1 MTSDALPLLSIRGVG
16 KTYAQPV
23 LAEIDLQLFGGE
35 VLALTGENGAGKSTL
50 SKIVGGLERPGA
62 GSLELLGRPYAPAS
76 RREAE
81 ALGVRMVMQELNLLP
96 TLSVAENLFLHDLPR
111 RAGWID
117 RRRLRAAAREAMAQ
131 VGLEAIDP
139 DTLVGDLGI
148 GHQQMVEIARNL
160 IGDCRLLILD
170 EPTAMLT
177 AREVD
182 MLFEQV
188 ERLRERGVAIVYIS
202 HRLEELARI
211 SQRIAVL
218 RDGRLVCVE
227 PIERYDADQLVT
239 LMVGRELGERFDLGP
254 RQIGAPLLR
263 VERLSRRGKVHEVS
277 FEVRAGEIF
286 GISGLIGSG
295 RTELLRLIY
304 GADRADGGQV
314 LLGDPPQRL
323 SLRSPAD
330 SVRQGVALITEDRKG
345 EGLLLDQSISANLAL
360 GNLPA
365 LARHGVI
372 DRRREEALARRQVEA
387 LRVRCADTAQA
398 VGELSGGNQQK
409 VVIGRWLERDCQV
422 LLFDE
427 PTRGI
432 DVGAKFDI
440 YALLAELTRRGK
452 GAGGGVQRPAR
463 ADADLRSHRRALG
476 GTYGGHLRAR
486 RLDPGRAA
494 GGGLRRLQ
502 ETRRAAGD
510 VVNTQRKEPEMSDP
524 TSSATAAAAPT
535 LRRGNYFGL
544 GTYLG
549 LAGALLAMIALFSA
563 LSSHFL
569 SYGTFLAIANQ
580 IPDLVVLAVGM
591 TFILIVGGIDLSVG
605 SVLALAASAVSLA
618 TLGWGWGVLPAA
630 MLGMACATLAG
641 CVTGSITVAWR
652 IPSFIVS
659 LGVLEMAR
667 GLAYQM
673 TDSRTAYI
681 GDAYAWLSNPL
692 AFGIS
697 PAFVIALLVMFA
709 AQAVLTRTVFGR
721 YLIGIG
727 TNEEAVRL
735 AGVNPKPYKIAVF
748 ALMGLLA
755 GLAALF
761 QISRL
766 EAADPNAGVGLE
778 LQVIAAVVI
787 GGTSLMGG
795 RGSVVSTF
803 FGVLIISVLAAGLAQ
818 IGASEPT
825 KRIITGAVIVVAV
838 VLDTYRSH
846 RARRQG

>member
-1 MTSDALPLLSIRGVG
+1 MSSDALPLLSIRGVG

-62 GSLELLGRPYAPAS
+62 GSLELLGRPYAPGS

-239 LMVGRELGERFDLGP
+239 LMVGRDLGERFDLGP
-254 RQIGAPLLR
+254 RQTGAPLLR

-452 GAGGGVQRPAR
+452 ALVVVSS
-463 ADADLRSHRRALG
+463 DLRELMLICERIGVLSA
-476 GTYGGHLRAR
+476 
-486 RLDPGRAA
+486 GRMVDTFERDAW
-494 GGGLRRLQ
+494 
-502 ETRRAAGD
+502 
-510 VVNTQRKEPEMSDP
+510 TQD
-524 TSSATAAAAPT
+524 
-535 LRRGNYFGL
+535 
-544 GTYLG
+544 
-549 LAGALLAMIALFSA
+549 ALLAAAFAGYKKRDAL
-563 LSSHFL
+563 
-569 SYGTFLAIANQ
+569 
-580 IPDLVVLAVGM
+580 
-591 TFILIVGGIDLSVG
+591 
-605 SVLALAASAVSLA
+605 LA
-618 TLGWGWGVLPAA
+618 T
-630 MLGMACATLAG
+630 
-641 CVTGSITVAWR
+641 S
-652 IPSFIVS
+652 
-659 LGVLEMAR
+659 
-667 GLAYQM
+667 
-673 TDSRTAYI
+673 
-681 GDAYAWLSNPL
+681 
-692 AFGIS
+692 
-697 PAFVIALLVMFA
+697 
-709 AQAVLTRTVFGR
+709 
-721 YLIGIG
+721 
-727 TNEEAVRL
+727 
-735 AGVNPKPYKIAVF
+735 
-748 ALMGLLA
+748 
-755 GLAALF
+755 
-761 QISRL
+761 
-766 EAADPNAGVGLE
+766 
-778 LQVIAAVVI
+778 
-787 GGTSLMGG
+787 
-795 RGSVVSTF
+795 
-803 FGVLIISVLAAGLAQ
+803 
-818 IGASEPT
+818 
-825 KRIITGAVIVVAV
+825 
-838 VLDTYRSH
+838 
-846 RARRQG
+846 

>member
-1 MTSDALPLLSIRGVG
+1 MSSDALPLLSIRGVG

-62 GSLELLGRPYAPAS
+62 GSLELLGRPYAPGS

-254 RQIGAPLLR
+254 RQTGAPLLR

-330 SVRQGVALITEDRKG
+330 SVRQGGALITEDRKG

-452 GAGGGVQRPAR
+452 ALVVVSS
-463 ADADLRSHRRALG
+463 DLRELMLICDRIGVLSA
-476 GTYGGHLRAR
+476 
-486 RLDPGRAA
+486 GRMVDTFERDAW
-494 GGGLRRLQ
+494 
-502 ETRRAAGD
+502 
-510 VVNTQRKEPEMSDP
+510 TQD
-524 TSSATAAAAPT
+524 
-535 LRRGNYFGL
+535 
-544 GTYLG
+544 
-549 LAGALLAMIALFSA
+549 ALLAAAFAGYKKRDAL
-563 LSSHFL
+563 
-569 SYGTFLAIANQ
+569 
-580 IPDLVVLAVGM
+580 
-591 TFILIVGGIDLSVG
+591 
-605 SVLALAASAVSLA
+605 LA
-618 TLGWGWGVLPAA
+618 T
-630 MLGMACATLAG
+630 
-641 CVTGSITVAWR
+641 S
-652 IPSFIVS
+652 
-659 LGVLEMAR
+659 
-667 GLAYQM
+667 
-673 TDSRTAYI
+673 
-681 GDAYAWLSNPL
+681 
-692 AFGIS
+692 
-697 PAFVIALLVMFA
+697 
-709 AQAVLTRTVFGR
+709 
-721 YLIGIG
+721 
-727 TNEEAVRL
+727 
-735 AGVNPKPYKIAVF
+735 
-748 ALMGLLA
+748 
-755 GLAALF
+755 
-761 QISRL
+761 
-766 EAADPNAGVGLE
+766 
-778 LQVIAAVVI
+778 
-787 GGTSLMGG
+787 
-795 RGSVVSTF
+795 
-803 FGVLIISVLAAGLAQ
+803 
-818 IGASEPT
+818 
-825 KRIITGAVIVVAV
+825 
-838 VLDTYRSH
+838 
-846 RARRQG
+846 

>member
-1 MTSDALPLLSIRGVG
+1 MSSDALPLLSIRGVG

-76 RREAE
+76 RPEAE

-254 RQIGAPLLR
+254 RQTGAPLLR

-452 GAGGGVQRPAR
+452 ALVVVSS
-463 ADADLRSHRRALG
+463 DLRELMLICDRIGVLSA
-476 GTYGGHLRAR
+476 
-486 RLDPGRAA
+486 GRMVDTFERDAW
-494 GGGLRRLQ
+494 
-502 ETRRAAGD
+502 
-510 VVNTQRKEPEMSDP
+510 TQD
-524 TSSATAAAAPT
+524 
-535 LRRGNYFGL
+535 
-544 GTYLG
+544 
-549 LAGALLAMIALFSA
+549 ALLAAAFAGYKKRDAL
-563 LSSHFL
+563 
-569 SYGTFLAIANQ
+569 
-580 IPDLVVLAVGM
+580 
-591 TFILIVGGIDLSVG
+591 
-605 SVLALAASAVSLA
+605 LA
-618 TLGWGWGVLPAA
+618 T
-630 MLGMACATLAG
+630 
-641 CVTGSITVAWR
+641 S
-652 IPSFIVS
+652 
-659 LGVLEMAR
+659 
-667 GLAYQM
+667 
-673 TDSRTAYI
+673 
-681 GDAYAWLSNPL
+681 
-692 AFGIS
+692 
-697 PAFVIALLVMFA
+697 
-709 AQAVLTRTVFGR
+709 
-721 YLIGIG
+721 
-727 TNEEAVRL
+727 
-735 AGVNPKPYKIAVF
+735 
-748 ALMGLLA
+748 
-755 GLAALF
+755 
-761 QISRL
+761 
-766 EAADPNAGVGLE
+766 
-778 LQVIAAVVI
+778 
-787 GGTSLMGG
+787 
-795 RGSVVSTF
+795 
-803 FGVLIISVLAAGLAQ
+803 
-818 IGASEPT
+818 
-825 KRIITGAVIVVAV
+825 
-838 VLDTYRSH
+838 
-846 RARRQG
+846 

>member
-1 MTSDALPLLSIRGVG
+1 MSSDAFPLLSIRGVG

-23 LAEIDLQLFGGE
+23 LAEVDLQLFGGE

-62 GSLELLGRPYAPAS
+62 GSLELLGRPYAPGS

-239 LMVGRELGERFDLGP
+239 LMVGRDLGERFDLGP
-254 RQIGAPLLR
+254 RQTGAPLLR

-432 DVGAKFDI
+432 DVGATFDI

-452 GAGGGVQRPAR
+452 ALVVVSS
-463 ADADLRSHRRALG
+463 DLRELMLICDRIGVLSA
-476 GTYGGHLRAR
+476 
-486 RLDPGRAA
+486 GRMVDTFERDAW
-494 GGGLRRLQ
+494 
-502 ETRRAAGD
+502 
-510 VVNTQRKEPEMSDP
+510 TQD
-524 TSSATAAAAPT
+524 
-535 LRRGNYFGL
+535 
-544 GTYLG
+544 
-549 LAGALLAMIALFSA
+549 ALLAAAFAGYKKRDAL
-563 LSSHFL
+563 
-569 SYGTFLAIANQ
+569 
-580 IPDLVVLAVGM
+580 
-591 TFILIVGGIDLSVG
+591 
-605 SVLALAASAVSLA
+605 LA
-618 TLGWGWGVLPAA
+618 T
-630 MLGMACATLAG
+630 
-641 CVTGSITVAWR
+641 S
-652 IPSFIVS
+652 
-659 LGVLEMAR
+659 
-667 GLAYQM
+667 
-673 TDSRTAYI
+673 
-681 GDAYAWLSNPL
+681 
-692 AFGIS
+692 
-697 PAFVIALLVMFA
+697 
-709 AQAVLTRTVFGR
+709 
-721 YLIGIG
+721 
-727 TNEEAVRL
+727 
-735 AGVNPKPYKIAVF
+735 
-748 ALMGLLA
+748 
-755 GLAALF
+755 
-761 QISRL
+761 
-766 EAADPNAGVGLE
+766 
-778 LQVIAAVVI
+778 
-787 GGTSLMGG
+787 
-795 RGSVVSTF
+795 
-803 FGVLIISVLAAGLAQ
+803 
-818 IGASEPT
+818 
-825 KRIITGAVIVVAV
+825 
-838 VLDTYRSH
+838 
-846 RARRQG
+846 

>member
-1 MTSDALPLLSIRGVG
+1 M
-16 KTYAQPV
+16 

-148 GHQQMVEIARNL
+148 G
-160 IGDCRLLILD
+160 
-170 EPTAMLT
+170 
-177 AREVD
+177 
-182 MLFEQV
+182 
-188 ERLRERGVAIVYIS
+188 
-202 HRLEELARI
+202 
-211 SQRIAVL
+211 
-218 RDGRLVCVE
+218 
-227 PIERYDADQLVT
+227 LVT

-254 RQIGAPLLR
+254 RQTGAPLLR

-452 GAGGGVQRPAR
+452 ALVVVSS
-463 ADADLRSHRRALG
+463 DLRELMLICDRIGVLSA
-476 GTYGGHLRAR
+476 
-486 RLDPGRAA
+486 GRMVDTFERDAW
-494 GGGLRRLQ
+494 
-502 ETRRAAGD
+502 
-510 VVNTQRKEPEMSDP
+510 TQD
-524 TSSATAAAAPT
+524 
-535 LRRGNYFGL
+535 
-544 GTYLG
+544 
-549 LAGALLAMIALFSA
+549 ALLAAAFAGYKKRDAL
-563 LSSHFL
+563 
-569 SYGTFLAIANQ
+569 
-580 IPDLVVLAVGM
+580 
-591 TFILIVGGIDLSVG
+591 
-605 SVLALAASAVSLA
+605 LA
-618 TLGWGWGVLPAA
+618 T
-630 MLGMACATLAG
+630 
-641 CVTGSITVAWR
+641 S
-652 IPSFIVS
+652 
-659 LGVLEMAR
+659 
-667 GLAYQM
+667 
-673 TDSRTAYI
+673 
-681 GDAYAWLSNPL
+681 
-692 AFGIS
+692 
-697 PAFVIALLVMFA
+697 
-709 AQAVLTRTVFGR
+709 
-721 YLIGIG
+721 
-727 TNEEAVRL
+727 
-735 AGVNPKPYKIAVF
+735 
-748 ALMGLLA
+748 
-755 GLAALF
+755 
-761 QISRL
+761 
-766 EAADPNAGVGLE
+766 
-778 LQVIAAVVI
+778 
-787 GGTSLMGG
+787 
-795 RGSVVSTF
+795 
-803 FGVLIISVLAAGLAQ
+803 
-818 IGASEPT
+818 
-825 KRIITGAVIVVAV
+825 
-838 VLDTYRSH
+838 
-846 RARRQG
+846 

>member
-1 MTSDALPLLSIRGVG
+1 MSSDALPLLSIRGVG

-62 GSLELLGRPYAPAS
+62 GSLELLGRPYAPGS

-96 TLSVAENLFLHDLPR
+96 TLSVAENLFLRDLPR

-148 GHQQMVEIARNL
+148 GHRQMVEIARNL

-239 LMVGRELGERFDLGP
+239 LMVGRDLGERFDLGP
-254 RQIGAPLLR
+254 RQTGAPLLR

-452 GAGGGVQRPAR
+452 ALVVVSS
-463 ADADLRSHRRALG
+463 DLRELMLICDRIGVLSA
-476 GTYGGHLRAR
+476 
-486 RLDPGRAA
+486 GRMVDTFERDAW
-494 GGGLRRLQ
+494 
-502 ETRRAAGD
+502 
-510 VVNTQRKEPEMSDP
+510 TQD
-524 TSSATAAAAPT
+524 
-535 LRRGNYFGL
+535 
-544 GTYLG
+544 
-549 LAGALLAMIALFSA
+549 ALLAAAFAGYKKRDAL
-563 LSSHFL
+563 
-569 SYGTFLAIANQ
+569 
-580 IPDLVVLAVGM
+580 
-591 TFILIVGGIDLSVG
+591 
-605 SVLALAASAVSLA
+605 LA
-618 TLGWGWGVLPAA
+618 T
-630 MLGMACATLAG
+630 
-641 CVTGSITVAWR
+641 S
-652 IPSFIVS
+652 
-659 LGVLEMAR
+659 
-667 GLAYQM
+667 
-673 TDSRTAYI
+673 
-681 GDAYAWLSNPL
+681 
-692 AFGIS
+692 
-697 PAFVIALLVMFA
+697 
-709 AQAVLTRTVFGR
+709 
-721 YLIGIG
+721 
-727 TNEEAVRL
+727 
-735 AGVNPKPYKIAVF
+735 
-748 ALMGLLA
+748 
-755 GLAALF
+755 
-761 QISRL
+761 
-766 EAADPNAGVGLE
+766 
-778 LQVIAAVVI
+778 
-787 GGTSLMGG
+787 
-795 RGSVVSTF
+795 
-803 FGVLIISVLAAGLAQ
+803 
-818 IGASEPT
+818 
-825 KRIITGAVIVVAV
+825 
-838 VLDTYRSH
+838 
-846 RARRQG
+846 